1 MSITKSSCFLAILSV
16 AILVVPVGIFSE
28 ISDAEDLFDLEVYA
42 EHGTVLDLS
51 TGSAYSSSATH
62 TYPIELMFIANP
74 GHEFIEWKILGE
86 CNSSSNGIS
95 LSISELKSDVSVTV
109 LTRNYSTSQELLT
122 VVDSYGTPVP
132 GDTLINAW
140 SFVSTELERVGSAW
154 KGMPC
159 TPLIVGDRVYV
170 RASGILYALDVH
182 SGSILKQVKSGSE
195 VSYYHYISYG
205 NGVIFDTQGH
215 KAYDLNLNF
224 LYDIPSNLAYAS
236 YHQGYFYGCLS
247 NYNSYYTLYK
257 TSLDID
263 KDLVNGVKK
272 NLFTDDTS
280 YLIFAQY
287 GQFSNVIFENG
298 YFFFLQA
305 DRRTGTTGYRAMT
318 AVNLETEKSY
328 TVELTGFTGMP
339 WDDGW
344 LSYYNGYFYLTA
356 YTAGLFDGV
365 IKGLENKRSSV
376 MWAKFNFDKG
386 EFEEPQ
392 YEEIKTPEGLT
403 FRGIASG
410 LEIYEGRG
418 YINVRSLGTDT
429 LGGSDDTGTRL
440 IAFDIAEDGRPI
452 PTGKASSPMTHGGI
466 VVNTAYN
473 SEGKRYIYILP
484 YNQGTQGL
492 YVYTDELLDGVWTLN
507 EKYAFMEFDKSM
519 NEYCSQ
525 AVRMGPNGEL
535 IFYLDSGYIQCYIAA
550 ERYPFTIT
558 TIDGETAS
566 VDKTEGKDL
575 ATALEKLYPG
585 SSVSDGKLTVG
596 TTTYKIYGLNEILW
610 SYESITDLTIN
621 SRFTGTETYGT
632 VNAPYS
638 QIALVR
644 LDCDPHFT
652 VSGDEG
658 WYYIGTNGIEKCNIR
673 SRSSLADAVGCT
685 LIYSKTKLSSDS
697 LFMRSYLTVQRENT
711 ITLELP
717 SQFDSSYTV
726 DNESVIKVAKD
737 GDTLTITGL
746 AEDTATL
753 SLTVG
758 GKTNNIKV
766 DVLPKVSVVDGKTVT
781 ESERTRDLDGGGTST
796 TIYTKTDDGT
806 ITSTVTTQTEKDSE
820 GNTVRVT
827 ETTEETDLKGVTSEG
842 QIGTVTTKNE
852 KVTES
857 GTVVSDRRYESESST
872 VTLDGTVTRTTT
884 YDAVLDNL
892 TQITTV
898 TKTVSTAYSSFV
910 EYESTSTTYDSNN
923 SELSNTSDHSYT
935 SKTDAVDLDRTNDS
949 LTVTVKDGST
959 DLSEI
964 LNRASEDTSIT
975 SISVDA
981 GSSLNGSSV
990 GAAGK
995 AGADINMST
1004 SNAEI
1009 VLNSDALNRLSGEGD
1024 LTFAVTDNV
1033 VLSSKQRSSAGDAK
1047 IFSVTLKYG
1056 DEEQHDFGKFSMTI
1070 ACGIETQT
1078 DKELKVWRIDSDGSK
1093 TYADNVTYSEGKVR
1107 FTADHLSVYA
1117 VGYDS
1122 DPVEEKDSS
1131 DNTMVYVAIAAIAI
1145 LVLVVLAVGLLRRS
1159 HKG

>member
-1 MSITKSSCFLAILSV
+1 M
-16 AILVVPVGIFSE
+16 
-28 ISDAEDLFDLEVYA
+28 
-42 EHGTVLDLS
+42 
-51 TGSAYSSSATH
+51 
-62 TYPIELMFIANP
+62 
-74 GHEFIEWKILGE
+74 
-86 CNSSSNGIS
+86 
-95 LSISELKSDVSVTV
+95 
-109 LTRNYSTSQELLT
+109 
-122 VVDSYGTPVP
+122 
-132 GDTLINAW
+132 
-140 SFVSTELERVGSAW
+140 
-154 KGMPC
+154 
-159 TPLIVGDRVYV
+159 
-170 RASGILYALDVH
+170 
-182 SGSILKQVKSGSE
+182 
-195 VSYYHYISYG
+195 
-205 NGVIFDTQGH
+205 
-215 KAYDLNLNF
+215 
-224 LYDIPSNLAYAS
+224 
-236 YHQGYFYGCLS
+236 
-247 NYNSYYTLYK
+247 
-257 TSLDID
+257 
-263 KDLVNGVKK
+263 
-272 NLFTDDTS
+272 
-280 YLIFAQY
+280 
-287 GQFSNVIFENG
+287 
-298 YFFFLQA
+298 
-305 DRRTGTTGYRAMT
+305 
-318 AVNLETEKSY
+318 
-328 TVELTGFTGMP
+328 
-339 WDDGW
+339 
-344 LSYYNGYFYLTA
+344 
-356 YTAGLFDGV
+356 
-365 IKGLENKRSSV
+365 
-376 MWAKFNFDKG
+376 
-386 EFEEPQ
+386 
-392 YEEIKTPEGLT
+392 
-403 FRGIASG
+403 
-410 LEIYEGRG
+410 
-418 YINVRSLGTDT
+418 
-429 LGGSDDTGTRL
+429 
-440 IAFDIAEDGRPI
+440 
-452 PTGKASSPMTHGGI
+452 
-466 VVNTAYN
+466 
-473 SEGKRYIYILP
+473 
-484 YNQGTQGL
+484 
-492 YVYTDELLDGVWTLN
+492 
-507 EKYAFMEFDKSM
+507 
-519 NEYCSQ
+519 
-525 AVRMGPNGEL
+525 
-535 IFYLDSGYIQCYIAA
+535 
-550 ERYPFTIT
+550 
-558 TIDGETAS
+558 
-566 VDKTEGKDL
+566 
-575 ATALEKLYPG
+575 
-585 SSVSDGKLTVG
+585 
-596 TTTYKIYGLNEILW
+596 
-610 SYESITDLTIN
+610 
-621 SRFTGTETYGT
+621 
-632 VNAPYS
+632 
-638 QIALVR
+638 
-644 LDCDPHFT
+644 
-652 VSGDEG
+652 
-658 WYYIGTNGIEKCNIR
+658 EKCNLCNR
-673 SRSSLADAVGCT
+673 ASLDNAVGCT
-685 LIYSKTKLSSDS
+685 LIYSTAKLTSDS
-697 LFMRSYLTVQRENT
+697 LFMKSYLTVMREST
-711 ITLELP
+711 ISLELP
-717 SQFDSSYTV
+717 SQFDSSYAV
-726 DNESVIKVAKD
+726 NNESVIKVMKD

-964 LNRASEDTSIT
+964 LNRASEDASIT

-995 AGADINMST
+995 AGADINMNT

-1009 VLNSDALNRLSGEGD
+1009 VLNSNALNRLSGEGD

>member
-1 MSITKSSCFLAILSV
+1 MSVNKKTYIIVLLVIIVLSLPTYTN
-16 AILVVPVGIFSE
+16 A
-28 ISDAEDLFDLEVYA
+28 SDGTGDLFRIDVNS
-42 EHGTVLDLS
+42 EHGTILNTS
-51 TGSAYSSSATH
+51 TGMPFENGPTEV
-62 TYPIELMFIANP
+62 PVELLFVANS
-74 GHEFIEWKILGE
+74 GHEFVKWEIIGDYEATQNGVLLQITRLG
-86 CNSSSNGIS
+86 SNIS
-95 LSISELKSDVSVTV
+95 ITAV
-109 LTRNYSTSQELLT
+109 TRNYSTSQELLT

-132 GDTLINAW
+132 GDTLVNAW
-140 SFVSTELERVGSAW
+140 SFVSSELKRVGSAW
-154 KGMPC
+154 EGMPC
-159 TPLIVGDRVYV
+159 TPLIVEDKVYI
-170 RASGILYALDVH
+170 RAAGVLYALDIH
-182 SGSILKQVKSGSE
+182 SGTIIKQVQSGSQ

-215 KAYDLNLNF
+215 KAYDLDLNY
-224 LYDIPSNLAYAS
+224 LYDIPTKLVYAS
-236 YHQGYFYGCLS
+236 YHQGFFYGCLS
-247 NYNSYYTLYK
+247 STDRYYTLFK
-257 TSLDID
+257 TSIEVN
-263 KDLVNGVKK
+263 KDLSNGVKI
-272 NLFTDDTS
+272 NLFKDTTQ
-280 YLIFAQY
+280 YMIFAQY

-298 YFFFLQA
+298 FFFFLQA
-305 DRRTGTTGYRAMT
+305 DRITGTQGYRAIT
-318 AVNLETEKSY
+318 AVNLETEKSD
-328 TVELTGFTGMP
+328 TKELTGFTGMP

-365 IKGLENKRSSV
+365 IKGLEDKRSSI
-376 MWAKFNFDKG
+376 MWTKFDFDSGK
-386 EFEEPQ
+386 FEEPQ
-392 YEEIKTPEGLT
+392 YEDIKTPEGYT

-418 YINVRSLGTDT
+418 YINVRALGTDT
-429 LGGSDDTGTRL
+429 LGGSDDTGTCM
-440 IAFDIAEDGRPI
+440 IAFNIQADGRPI
-452 PTGKASSPMTHGGI
+452 PTGTAPRPMTHGGI
-466 VVNTAYN
+466 VVNTAYD
-473 SEGKRYIYILP
+473 SEGKRYIYLLP
-484 YNQGTQGL
+484 YNQGSQGL
-492 YVYTDELLDGVWTLN
+492 YVFTDELIDGVWTLN
-507 EKYAFMEFDKSM
+507 NKSAYMAFDSSM

-535 IFYLDSGYIQCYIAA
+535 LFYLDSGYIQCYIAA
-550 ERYPFTIT
+550 DRYPFTIT
-558 TIDGETAS
+558 TINNGSAEINRVT
-566 VDKTEGKDL
+566 GKDL
-575 ATALEKLYPG
+575 SSVLEKLYPG
-585 SSVSDGKLTVG
+585 CHTENGTLTVG
-596 TTTYKIYGLNEILW
+596 NTTYQIYGLNEIFW
-610 SYESITDLTIN
+610 SYEILTDLSFNNKYSGEISFGIT
-621 SRFTGTETYGT
+621 R
-632 VNAPYS
+632 APYS
-638 QIALVR
+638 QIALVETG
-644 LDCDPHFT
+644 CEPYFST
-652 VSGDEG
+652 KGDSG
-658 WYYIGTNGIEKCNIR
+658 WYFVGDSGVEKCNLCNR
-673 SRSSLADAVGCT
+673 ASLDNAVGCT
-685 LIYSKTKLSSDS
+685 LIYSTAKLTSDS
-697 LFMRSYLTVQRENT
+697 LFMKSYLTVMREST
-711 ITLELP
+711 ISLELP
-717 SQFDSSYTV
+717 SQFDSSYAV
-726 DNESVIKVAKD
+726 NNESVIKVMKD

-964 LNRASEDTSIT
+964 LNRASEDASIT

-995 AGADINMST
+995 AGADINMNT

-1009 VLNSDALNRLSGEGD
+1009 VLNSNALNRLSGEGD